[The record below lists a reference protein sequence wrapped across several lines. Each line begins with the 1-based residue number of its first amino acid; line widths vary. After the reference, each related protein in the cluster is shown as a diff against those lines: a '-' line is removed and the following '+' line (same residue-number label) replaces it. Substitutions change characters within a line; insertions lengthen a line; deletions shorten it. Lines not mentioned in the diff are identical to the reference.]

1 MAADLLI
8 LNSTSRGET
17 RIAWHSGRNRVV
29 MPTYQLR
36 ASPTQ
41 FPHPWIMALMST
53 SNRFCEGY
61 LTSSAWHRCVLFT
74 QYLLVTSLDQVFAL
88 LHTNLC
94 LRYMICVY
102 YIHRLPDS
110 WASNW
115 IRPMANVAG
124 NERTWR
130 EVAVCS
136 EPPISPP
143 TTHIPHSPFGQQ

>member
-1 MAADLLI
+1 MAADPLI

-41 FPHPWIMALMST
+41 FPHPWNMALMST

-110 WASNW
+110 RASNW

-143 TTHIPHSPFGQQ
+143 TTHIPHV